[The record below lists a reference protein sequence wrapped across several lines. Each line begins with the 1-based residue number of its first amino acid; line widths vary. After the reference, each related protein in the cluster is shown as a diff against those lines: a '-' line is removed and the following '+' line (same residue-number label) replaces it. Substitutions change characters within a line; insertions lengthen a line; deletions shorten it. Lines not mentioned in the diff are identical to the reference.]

1 MILFLTLV
9 SSICWFF
16 VCIKMVYL
24 GNRDKTYCMPLFALG
39 LDFAWETIYTL
50 EGVSC
55 IELQTF
61 INAVRLI
68 LDILIIVTYFRYG
81 RERFPDALKKQFILI
96 SIGVFAVCFA
106 FQSAFYFQFDLRAA
120 ALYSAFMQNALMS
133 LLFIYMFFTRT
144 DTRGQ
149 SLSIAVVKCTGTLIL
164 TILYG
169 YIEIINPYVLICGA
183 VSFSADTCYF
193 LLLLFSQKKVKS

>member
-39 LDFAWETIYTL
+39 LDFAWESIYTIDS
-50 EGVSC
+50 VSN

-61 INAVRLI
+61 INGIRLI
-68 LDILIIVTYFRYG
+68 IDILIIVTYFKYG
-81 RERFPDALKKQFILI
+81 RERFPDALKKQFVLI
-96 SIGVFAVCFA
+96 SAAVFAVCFA
-106 FQSAFYFQFDLRAA
+106 FQFAFYFQFDLRAA

-149 SLSIAVVKCTGTLIL
+149 SLSIAVVKCIGTLIL

-183 VSFSADTCYF
+183 VSFFADTCYF
-193 LLLLFSQKKVKS
+193 LLLFFRQKEVTP